1 MRKESLINISKER
14 KAAMIADI
22 KAYFLNEREEEIGD
36 LAAGMVLDFIVEKL
50 APEFYNQGVDS
61 VPVHE
66 RVRTGYARDT
76 GVRDGE
82 INKKLSFGYFFPYG
96 SLSLKTFQ
104 Q

>member
-50 APEFYNQGVDS
+50 APEFYNQGVDNAYRYMKES
-61 VPVHE
+61 AE
-66 RVRTGYARDT
+66 DMLGIRA
-76 GVRDGE
+76 
-82 INKKLSFGYFFPYG
+82 
-96 SLSLKTFQ
+96 
-104 Q
+104 